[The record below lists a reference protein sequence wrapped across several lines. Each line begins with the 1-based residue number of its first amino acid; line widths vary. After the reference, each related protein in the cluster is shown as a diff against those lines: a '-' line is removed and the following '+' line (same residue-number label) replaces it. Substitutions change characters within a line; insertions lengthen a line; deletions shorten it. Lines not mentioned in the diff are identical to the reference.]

1 MNIQVSM
8 NHELSIYEQIEH
20 QIKTLILEGQ
30 LVKDVQLPSI
40 RQMALTLK
48 VGVITVKRAYDELI
62 QAGFLYSVVG
72 KGVFVAHINKEQVKD
87 SYIETLKIK
96 LAALKPLFDL
106 TGLSKE
112 AIIEMLE
119 HILEASDERTRD

>member
-8 NHELSIYEQIEH
+8 NHELSIYEQIEN

-30 LVKDVQLPSI
+30 LVKDIQLPSI

-72 KGVFVAHINKEQVKD
+72 KGIFVAHINKEQVKD
-87 SYIETLKIK
+87 SYIERLKLKLTELKTLM
-96 LAALKPLFDL
+96 DL

-112 AIIEMLE
+112 AIIKLVEN
-119 HILEASDERTRD
+119 ILEVTDERTRN